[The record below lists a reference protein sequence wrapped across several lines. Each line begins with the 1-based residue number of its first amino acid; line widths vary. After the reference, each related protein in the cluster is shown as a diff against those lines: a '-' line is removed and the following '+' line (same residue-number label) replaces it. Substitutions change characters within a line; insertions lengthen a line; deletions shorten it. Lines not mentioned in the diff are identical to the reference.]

1 MQNQQAAQ
9 EALLLVPEISLLDGI
24 EIAIIVILL
33 GAFLY
38 LVYVVRRMPGTVA
51 TDGSSDSEGQA
62 YGRLAGNVLV
72 WGLVLF
78 LVGILIFVFFGPAE
92 GFKNGFDSIEGAAA
106 LGALVGIA
114 GTLLGTYLV
123 GRRLPIRKQYLV
135 SIDRDFFPQSPEA
148 EIPPEVTIRNKQ
160 RVEQYLNDYFTDLTT
175 QIYRQALQVADREG
189 RREEIQSRDVAQ
201 ACIDIAPGRPF
212 PVEQT
217 LGQRIGSSITGI
229 TVISAILAVIFGIIG
244 FAGLARGE
252 DVVKPFIDIAQIFA
266 GAVVGSTGAAAVA
279 SRAQQ

>member
-1 MQNQQAAQ
+1 MFMRW
-9 EALLLVPEISLLDGI
+9 LLVYI
-24 EIAIIVILL
+24 
-33 GAFLY
+33 
-38 LVYVVRRMPGTVA
+38 VRRRLGIVA

-148 EIPPEVTIRNKQ
+148 EIPPEVTIRNKE

-189 RREEIQSRDVAQ
+189 RRQEIQSRDVAQ

-217 LGQRIGSSITGI
+217 LGQR
-229 TVISAILAVIFGIIG
+229 ISAILAVIFGIIG